1 VSRRRLVARNRTRG
15 TVLAERLEEGASLWA
30 KFCGLMGRATLPA
43 GDGLWLPGENGI
55 HMLFM
60 RFRIDAI
67 FVAAPVG
74 GEDGT
79 RKVLLAKRSIAR
91 WRGVVWFVRGAKGV
105 LELPVGTIDATGTQ
119 RGDEIVI
126 SAS

>member
-1 VSRRRLVARNRTRG
+1 MTRRRLVARNTTRG
-15 TVLAERLEEGASLWA
+15 TVVAERLEEGASLWA
-30 KFCGLMGRATLPA
+30 KFWGLMGRDRLPA
-43 GDGLWLPGENGI
+43 GDGLWLPNENGI

-67 FVAAPVG
+67 FVAAPQG
-74 GEDGT
+74 GDDGT
-79 RKVLLAKRSIAR
+79 RRVLLARRSLPC

-105 LELPVGTIDATGTQ
+105 IELPVGAIDASGTQ
-119 RGDEIVI
+119 KGDEIVI